1 MGIGVVE
8 IFETCPTF
16 AYGLREICI
25 EQGFQ
30 VIPVRSSP
38 VGGPSWQADVIIAD
52 PRIAG
57 QSLFGRFLEAA
68 RAVAPVLVTT
78 DAPDQDAIGE
88 YRRQGANGA
97 VHRDADVA
105 AIATAVCA
113 VAMGGDYWPGPAA
126 EAPAADGPADTAR
139 SVLSHREKQV
149 LGQIALGRTH
159 AQVARTLGISQH
171 TVDTYVKRIRG
182 KLGLGNKAE
191 LTRAAVL
198 DQHSLS

>member
-1 MGIGVVE
+1 MGVVE

-16 AYGLREICI
+16 AYGLRRICI

-30 VIPVRSSP
+30 VVVFRSSP
-38 VGGPSWQADVIIAD
+38 LEGPSERADMVIVD
-52 PRIAG
+52 PRMAG
-57 QSLFGRFLEAA
+57 QMFGRFLTGA

-78 DAPDQDAIGE
+78 DAPDPDALAE

-97 VHRDADVA
+97 VHRDADVVV
-105 AIATAVCA
+105 IADALRA
-113 VAMGGDYWPGPAA
+113 VALGGDYWP
-126 EAPAADGPADTAR
+126 APAAADGSVDPGR
-139 SVLSHREKQV
+139 PVLSHRERQV

-171 TVDTYVKRIRG
+171 TVDTYVKRIRS
-182 KLGLGNKAE
+182 KLRLGNKAE

-198 DQHSLS
+198 DQHSLI